1 MTIVVQQVSSSQY
14 NKHVNIGEWRNMEVA
29 IKSVLLEGD
38 PHDSATSAVAREA
51 AIGVQFEP
59 SQHRGNVHAR
69 RGVLGARQWDRVMA
83 FHRTGRIQILSDTG
97 VRHVPNQNQKDKS
110 ILCKLN
116 VSSSALQR
124 IGGHQCSL

>member
-51 AIGVQFEP
+51 AIACNLSHPNIVATYTHDVACLGHGNGTGAWPSTGPDAFRFYLIQVCDMSQTKTKRTSQF
-59 SQHRGNVHAR
+59 
-69 RGVLGARQWDRVMA
+69 
-83 FHRTGRIQILSDTG
+83 
-97 VRHVPNQNQKDKS
+97 
-110 ILCKLN
+110 C
-116 VSSSALQR
+116 VS
-124 IGGHQCSL
+124 